1 MHDTGHNLHMSVT
14 IRTLLVVLLVSLAGA
29 LPASAQPAGPAMDRA
44 AFAEII
50 ERQIA
55 AFARDDAAAAFALAS
70 PDIRRRL
77 GTAERFM
84 TMVRS
89 GFRPVYR
96 PRTYSFGDPALVE
109 GTPVQ
114 PLRVIGPDGLGTVAL
129 YRMERQPDGSWR
141 IAGVTL
147 HPTGERGI

>member
-1 MHDTGHNLHMSVT
+1 MSVT
-14 IRTLLVVLLVSLAGA
+14 VRTLLVVLLVSLLGA
-29 LPASAQPAGPAMDRA
+29 MPARAQSAAPEAA
-44 AFAEII
+44 AFAGITDVI
-50 ERQIA
+50 EGQIA
-55 AFARDDAAAAFALAS
+55 AFANDDGDSAFAFAS

-89 GFRPVYR
+89 GFQPVYR
-96 PRTYSFGDPALVE
+96 PRSYSFGDPAFID
-109 GTPVQ
+109 GIPVQ
-114 PLRVIGPDGLGTVAL
+114 PVRVIGPDGRGVVAL